1 MQQQPLFRDSLRDSY
16 SAIAHGYANA
26 SRLGVLATKHQKER
40 VIAPILEREL
50 KVKITVPADFD
61 TDVFGTFT
69 REVKRSGMQ
78 IDAARLKA
86 EKALE
91 LTGETLAIASEGTFG
106 PHPAFPYIP
115 HNREIVLLLDTENNL
130 EIIGQEFS
138 TETNYSHQLVRSAEE
153 GLDFAQKAGFPEHGM
168 VVIIGE
174 PAEGKGEI
182 IKGIVTEKSLI
193 EALEFALKKSPNGRA
208 HVETDMRAMYN
219 PTRMKNIEKATLD
232 LIKKLNQVCPR
243 CAWPG
248 FDAVERKKGLPCALC
263 HLPTQLTRSL
273 IYQCKK
279 CEFSQEKLFPDGR
292 EYADPAQ
299 CHYCNP

>member
-1 MQQQPLFRDSLRDSY
+1 MNQQPLFRD
-16 SAIAHGYANA
+16 
-26 SRLGVLATKHQKER
+26 RLGVLATKHQKER
-40 VIAPILEREL
+40 VIAPILEREFNL
-50 KVKITVPADFD
+50 KITVPADFD

-69 REVKRSGMQ
+69 RDVKRSGSQ

-86 EKALE
+86 EKAIE
-91 LTGETLAIASEGTFG
+91 VTGATLAIASEGTFG

-115 HNREIVLLLDTENNL
+115 HNREIVLLLDKENKL
-130 EIIGQEFS
+130 EIFGQEFS
-138 TETNYSHQLVRSAEE
+138 TETNYSHQLVASVEE
-153 GLDFAQKAGFPEHGM
+153 AREFSKKAGFPEHGM

-174 PAEGKGEI
+174 PSEGKGEI
-182 IKGIVTEKSLI
+182 IKGISTEKKLFDAV
-193 EALEFALKKSPNGRA
+193 ELALKKSPNGRA

-232 LIKKLNQVCPR
+232 LIKKLNQLCPK

-248 FDAVERKKGLPCALC
+248 FEAVERKKGLPCALC
-263 HLPTQLTRSL
+263 HLPTHLTRSL

-279 CEFSQEKLFPDGR
+279 CGFSQEEVFPDGR
-292 EYADPAQ
+292 EYAEPAQ